1 MTVPALQFSHDQAE
15 AFDTIAEE
23 LRHAGVDLDDS
34 LLTPPRDGKDSVLA
48 VVGKAG
54 SGKTM
59 LLAELYKAL
68 EGAGVEDVSDD
79 ETPINKRVRAL
90 NRALITRTLN
100 IETLET
106 AEREFERWQS
116 SRA

>member
-1 MTVPALQFSHDQAE
+1 EFAVLLDLSLGLQDRM
-15 AFDTIAEE
+15 IAERQGMS
-23 LRHAGVDLDDS
+23 LRTVQNRLLS
-34 LLTPPRDGKDSVLA
+34 LYDKL
-48 VVGKAG
+48 
-54 SGKTM
+54 
-59 LLAELYKAL
+59 
-68 EGAGVEDVSDD
+68 GVEDVSDD